1 MANKE
6 VEKKEK
12 EEDKILGGLEQL
24 EKYLSSLEGFEL
36 PSYRELPTVKLYME
50 QVLEYVNHI
59 LAPFSEENKGLM
71 TSFMV
76 NNYVKAKILKEP
88 DGKRYGVEQLGY
100 LMAIAILKRSLSMA
114 EVGRLFEM
122 DGGISA
128 SKSDIY
134 DFYRVLLKDL
144 VEERVSFLSSKCED
158 VRHHFEKEKEEGK
171 EDADIN
177 AAYQVALL
185 AFRLAVRSA
194 IDPTLAKAMIAS
206 LGPSSS
212 MDNHFLWKAGKEEEK
227 EEEKNV
233 EKEAKRLGE
242 RKVS

>member
-1 MANKE
+1 
-6 VEKKEK
+6 
-12 EEDKILGGLEQL
+12 
-24 EKYLSSLEGFEL
+24 
-36 PSYRELPTVKLYME
+36 
-50 QVLEYVNHI
+50 
-59 LAPFSEENKGLM
+59 
-71 TSFMV
+71 
-76 NNYVKAKILKEP
+76 
-88 DGKRYGVEQLGY
+88 
-100 LMAIAILKRSLSMA
+100 MA

-134 DFYRVLLKDL
+134 EFYRVLLKDL

-194 IDPTLAKAMIAS
+194 IDQTLAKAMITS
-206 LGPSSS
+206 LGPSSF
-212 MDNHFLWKAGKEEEK
+212 MDNHFLWKAGKEEENAGHPPRRFWHSSSVSFRK
-227 EEEKNV
+227 QACICATKT
-233 EKEAKRLGE
+233 ACRSE
-242 RKVS
+242 RGK